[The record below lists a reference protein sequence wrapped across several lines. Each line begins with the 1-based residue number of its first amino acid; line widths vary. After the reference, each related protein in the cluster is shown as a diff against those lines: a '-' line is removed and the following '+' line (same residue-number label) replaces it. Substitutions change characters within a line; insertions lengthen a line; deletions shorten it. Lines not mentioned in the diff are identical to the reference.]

1 MTICHSSLSLVT
13 YLRRLIK
20 ASGPLTVA
28 RYMSEV
34 LNNPNFGYYTARDPF
49 GTGGDFTTAPEI
61 SQMFGELIGAWCID
75 CWQRLG
81 APDPVLLVELGP
93 GRGTLLSDLW
103 RSVAVSPDFRSAVRI
118 CLVESSPVLRGRQ
131 QEQLS
136 RLCPYPAVEWYSRLA
151 DVPDGPLLL
160 IANEFFDTLPVHQ
173 FIVSGNGWRERLI
186 DCDPHQR
193 EMFRYVLSARRTPA
207 MALLDNRNIITET
220 TEICPSGLSLAH
232 DIAERV
238 TRTGGAALI
247 IDFVSESRNF
257 SLQAVRGHSNHD
269 PLVAPGTAD
278 LACAVDFVA
287 LSEVAR
293 MAGGLVHGPL
303 AQGVFLESLGIGV
316 RAARL
321 AVGADTEALRM
332 IHSALKRLT
341 APSLMG
347 ELFQVMA
354 ITSRRLDFVAGLVRT

>member
-1 MTICHSSLSLVT
+1 MTVCHSSLSLVA

-20 ASGPLTVA
+20 AGGPLTVA

-34 LNNPNFGYYTARDPF
+34 LNNPKFGYYTARDPF
-49 GTGGDFTTAPEI
+49 GVGGDFTTAPEI
-61 SQMFGELIGAWCID
+61 SQMFGEVIGAWCVD

-103 RSVAVSPDFRSAVRI
+103 RGVAVSPDFRSAVRL
-118 CLVESSPVLRGRQ
+118 CLVEASPVLQARQ

-136 RLCPYPAVEWYSRLA
+136 RLYPSPAMEWHSRLA

-160 IANEFFDTLPVHQ
+160 IANEFFDALPVHQ
-173 FIVSGNGWRERLI
+173 FVASENGWRERLV
-186 DCDPHQR
+186 DCDPNQQ
-193 EMFRYVLSARRTPA
+193 EMFRYVLSARPTPA
-207 MALLDNRNIITET
+207 MALLDNKNIITDT
-220 TEICPSGLSLAH
+220 VEICPSGLSLAK

-238 TRTGGAALI
+238 TRAGGAALI
-247 IDFVSESRNF
+247 IDFVSESRSF
-257 SLQAVRGHSNHD
+257 SLQAVSGHRYHD
-269 PLVAPGTAD
+269 ALVAPGTAD
-278 LACAVDFVA
+278 LACAVDFGA

-293 MAGGLVHGPL
+293 TAGGLVHGPL
-303 AQGVFLESLGIGV
+303 SQGAFLESLGIGA

-321 AVGADTEALRM
+321 AEQTDIEARRM
-332 IHSALKRLT
+332 IFSSLRRLI

-347 ELFQVMA
+347 EIFQVMA
-354 ITSRRLDFVAGLVRT
+354 ITSGRLKSVAGLVPT